1 MKMKKHVGLATS
13 RRNFLMGTAAA
24 ASGIGWQGRTA
35 GAPAILSSRNTNEKI
50 RVGFIGVGN
59 RGTQLLH
66 GFMQEADVEVAALCD
81 VYQPFLERDESKID
95 PIFVKTV
102 GRYIRKMGED
112 FGPDV
117 GRYRD
122 FRELLDRDDIDAV
135 VISTP
140 DHWHAI
146 QTIMACDA
154 GKDVYVEKPLSATIV
169 EGRKMVEAAERNKRV
184 VQVGLQRR
192 SSEAYQ
198 EVASV
203 IQDGTIGKVTAVRA
217 YRVSN
222 MSPHGIGRYRRESPP
237 QGLDWEMWLG
247 PRKAQSYQDNIAP
260 YKFRWWQAYSSQV
273 ANWGVHLFDATR
285 WALGEEAPA
294 SISAHGGRFAVDDD
308 RTIPDTMEV
317 IFEFASGS
325 LFNWAQYEASGGSAL
340 KSGEIE
346 IRGTLG
352 NLYSSGSGY
361 LIEPSKGGQFQ
372 DGDARIEP
380 LKRKDLNRNHM
391 EMHIRNFLDCVKS
404 RERCVCDIETGHRS
418 NTFALLA
425 NIAMTSKSRLE
436 WDFAT
441 ETIIGNPRANELL
454 HYEYREP
461 WSLG

>member
-1 MKMKKHVGLATS
+1 MKKYGGEGTS
-13 RRNFLMGTAAA
+13 RRNFLLGTAAA
-24 ASGIGWQGRTA
+24 AAGGIAWRRQTVA
-35 GAPAILSSRNTNEKI
+35 APAIISTRNASDRI

-66 GFMQEADVEVAALCD
+66 GFMQEEDVEVAALCD
-81 VYQPFLERDESKID
+81 VYQPFLERDDSKVD
-95 PIFVKTV
+95 RVFVETV
-102 GRYIRKMGED
+102 GRYLRQMGED
-112 FGPDV
+112 FGGAEV
-117 GRYRD
+117 SRYRD
-122 FRELLDRDDIDAV
+122 FRELLGRDDIDAV

-169 EGRKMVEAAERNKRV
+169 EGRKMVEAAERTGRV
-184 VQVGLQRR
+184 VQVGMQRR

-198 EVASV
+198 QVASV
-203 IQDGTIGKVTAVRA
+203 IDQGTIGKVTAVRA

-222 MSPHGIGRYRRESPP
+222 MFPHGIGRNRRDSPP
-237 QGLDWEMWLG
+237 PGLDWEMWLG

-273 ANWGVHLFDATR
+273 ANWGVHLFDAVR
-285 WALGEEAPA
+285 WALGEEAPV

-346 IRGTLG
+346 FRGTLG
-352 NLYSSGSGY
+352 NLYSSGTGY
-361 LIEPSKGGQFQ
+361 LIEPTTGGQFQ
-372 DGDARIEP
+372 DREYLIAAVE
-380 LKRKDLNRNHM
+380 KKDLNRDHM
-391 EMHIRNFLDCVKS
+391 ERHIRNFLDCVKT
-404 RERCVCDIETGHRS
+404 REKCSCDIETGHRS

-425 NIAMTSKSRLE
+425 NIALTSKSRLE
-436 WDFAT
+436 WDPES
-441 ETIIGNPRANELL
+441 ETIIDNPAANELL